1 MSQVENVEN
10 EGYSMELSQVVSQ
23 VKGADIEQVLHVFY
37 LLQDAMSMAE
47 LMAKLGQVNR
57 GRFKRT
63 CLDILINTGLV
74 TLTVPDKPNSRF
86 QKYVLSEKGKQIMKD
101 ALKTK

>member
-63 CLDILINTGLV
+63 CLDILME
-74 TLTVPDKPNSRF
+74 R
-86 QKYVLSEKGKQIMKD
+86 
-101 ALKTK
+101 TKAIQSCI

>member
-1 MSQVENVEN
+1 MSQV
-10 EGYSMELSQVVSQ
+10 
-23 VKGADIEQVLHVFY
+23 KQVLHVFY

-63 CLDILINTGLV
+63 CLDILME
-74 TLTVPDKPNSRF
+74 R
-86 QKYVLSEKGKQIMKD
+86 
-101 ALKTK
+101 TKAIQSCI

>member
-1 MSQVENVEN
+1 MSQVVSQVENVEN

-57 GRFKRT
+57 GRIKRT
-63 CLDILINTGLV
+63 CLDILME
-74 TLTVPDKPNSRF
+74 R
-86 QKYVLSEKGKQIMKD
+86 
-101 ALKTK
+101 TKAIQSCI

>member
-1 MSQVENVEN
+1 MSQVVSQVENVEN

-47 LMAKLGQVNR
+47 LMAKLGLTS
-57 GRFKRT
+57 KT
-63 CLDILINTGLV
+63 LCLTE
-74 TLTVPDKPNSRF
+74 
-86 QKYVLSEKGKQIMKD
+86 YH
-101 ALKTK
+101 

>member
-1 MSQVENVEN
+1 MSQVVSQVENVEN
-10 EGYSMELSQVVSQ
+10 EGYSMELSQ

-63 CLDILINTGLV
+63 CLDILIME
-74 TLTVPDKPNSRF
+74 R
-86 QKYVLSEKGKQIMKD
+86 
-101 ALKTK
+101 TKAIQSCI

>member
-1 MSQVENVEN
+1 MSQVVSQVENVEN

-63 CLDILINTGLV
+63 CLDILIME
-74 TLTVPDKPNSRF
+74 R
-86 QKYVLSEKGKQIMKD
+86 
-101 ALKTK
+101 TKAIQSCI

>member
-1 MSQVENVEN
+1 MSQVVSQVENVEN

-63 CLDILINTGLV
+63 CLDILME
-74 TLTVPDKPNSRF
+74 R
-86 QKYVLSEKGKQIMKD
+86 
-101 ALKTK
+101 TKAIQSCI